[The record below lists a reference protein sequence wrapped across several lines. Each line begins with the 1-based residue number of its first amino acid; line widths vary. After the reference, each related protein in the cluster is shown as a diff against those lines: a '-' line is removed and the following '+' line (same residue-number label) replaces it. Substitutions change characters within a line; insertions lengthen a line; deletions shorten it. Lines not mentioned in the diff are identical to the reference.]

1 MFINMMLDNT
11 IEITYIQGKLTENL
25 TIQTKMLQSGMQ
37 VPKFI
42 HDRQNSLEEELENL
56 KKANSTEAA

>member
-1 MFINMMLDNT
+1 MIDNT

-42 HDRQNSLEEELENL
+42 QDRQTSLEDELENL

>member
-1 MFINMMLDNT
+1 MMLDNT

-42 HDRQNSLEEELENL
+42 ENSQISLEQQLENL
-56 KKANSTEAA
+56 KKANSKEAA

>member
-1 MFINMMLDNT
+1 MMLDNT

-42 HDRQNSLEEELENL
+42 NDSQISLEEQLENL

>member
-1 MFINMMLDNT
+1 MMLDNT
-11 IEITYIQGKLTENL
+11 IEITYLQGKLTENL
-25 TIQTKMLQSGMQ
+25 TIQTKMLQLGMI

-42 HDRQNSLEEELENL
+42 HDRQTSLEEQLENL

>member
-1 MFINMMLDNT
+1 MMLDNT

-25 TIQTKMLQSGMQ
+25 TIQTKMLQSGIQ

-42 HDRQNSLEEELENL
+42 QDSQNSLEEQLENL

>member
-1 MFINMMLDNT
+1 MLDNT

-42 HDRQNSLEEELENL
+42 HDRQMSLEEQLENL

>member
-1 MFINMMLDNT
+1 MLDNT
-11 IEITYIQGKLTENL
+11 IEITYVQGKLTENL
-25 TIQTKMLQSGMQ
+25 TIQTKMLQSGIQ

-42 HDRQNSLEEELENL
+42 NDSQKSLEEQLENL

>member
-1 MFINMMLDNT
+1 MMLDNT

-42 HDRQNSLEEELENL
+42 QDRQTSLEDELENL

>member
-1 MFINMMLDNT
+1 MIDNT
-11 IEITYIQGKLTENL
+11 IEITYFQGKLTENL

-42 HDRQNSLEEELENL
+42 QVSQKSLEEQLENL
-56 KKANSTEAA
+56 KKAEAA

>member
-1 MFINMMLDNT
+1 MMLDNK
-11 IEITYIQGKLTENL
+11 IEITYVQGKLTENL

-42 HDRQNSLEEELENL
+42 QDSQISLEEQLENL

>member
-1 MFINMMLDNT
+1 MMLDNT
-11 IEITYIQGKLTENL
+11 IEITYIQGKLSENL
-25 TIQTKMLQSGMQ
+25 LIQTKMLQSGMQ

>member
-1 MFINMMLDNT
+1 MLDNT

-42 HDRQNSLEEELENL
+42 NDRQNSLEEQLENL
-56 KKANSTEAA
+56 KKAEAA

>member
-1 MFINMMLDNT
+1 MIDNT

-42 HDRQNSLEEELENL
+42 ENSQKSLEQQLENL
-56 KKANSTEAA
+56 KKANSKEAA

>member
-1 MFINMMLDNT
+1 MMLDNT

-42 HDRQNSLEEELENL
+42 NDRQTSLEDELENL

>member
-1 MFINMMLDNT
+1 MMLDNT

-42 HDRQNSLEEELENL
+42 QDSQISLEEQLENL

>member
-1 MFINMMLDNT
+1 MIDNT

-37 VPKFI
+37 VPQFI
-42 HDRQNSLEEELENL
+42 ENSQKSLEQQLENL
-56 KKANSTEAA
+56 KKANSKEAA

>member
-1 MFINMMLDNT
+1 MLDNT

-25 TIQTKMLQSGMQ
+25 TIQTKMLQSGIS

-42 HDRQNSLEEELENL
+42 NDRQLSLEEQLENF

>member
-1 MFINMMLDNT
+1 MIDNT

-42 HDRQNSLEEELENL
+42 EDSQISLEEQLENL

>member
-1 MFINMMLDNT
+1 MMLDNT

-42 HDRQNSLEEELENL
+42 HDRQISLEEQLENL

>member
-1 MFINMMLDNT
+1 MIDNT

-42 HDRQNSLEEELENL
+42 HDRQLSLEEQLENL
-56 KKANSTEAA
+56 KKANSKEAA

>member
-1 MFINMMLDNT
+1 MMLDNT

-25 TIQTKMLQSGMQ
+25 TIQTKMLQSGIQ

-42 HDRQNSLEEELENL
+42 HDRQMSLEEQLENL

>member
-1 MFINMMLDNT
+1 MMLDNT
-11 IEITYIQGKLTENL
+11 IEITYLQGKLTENL

-42 HDRQNSLEEELENL
+42 ENSQKSLEQQLENL
-56 KKANSTEAA
+56 KKANSKEAA

>member
-1 MFINMMLDNT
+1 MLDNT

-42 HDRQNSLEEELENL
+42 QDSQISLEEQLENL
-56 KKANSTEAA
+56 KKSNSTEAA

>member
-1 MFINMMLDNT
+1 MIDNT

-42 HDRQNSLEEELENL
+42 ENSQISLEQQLENL
-56 KKANSTEAA
+56 KKANSKEAA

>member
-1 MFINMMLDNT
+1 MMLDNT
-11 IEITYIQGKLTENL
+11 IEITYVQGKLTENL
-25 TIQTKMLQSGMQ
+25 TIQTKMLQSGIQ

-42 HDRQNSLEEELENL
+42 HDRQNSLEEQLENL

>member
-1 MFINMMLDNT
+1 MMLDNT

-25 TIQTKMLQSGMQ
+25 TIQTKMLQSGIS

-42 HDRQNSLEEELENL
+42 HDRQLSLEEELENL

>member
-1 MFINMMLDNT
+1 MIDNT

-42 HDRQNSLEEELENL
+42 HDSQVIFRRTIGKL
-56 KKANSTEAA
+56 KKSKFNGSA

>member
-1 MFINMMLDNT
+1 MLDNT

-37 VPKFI
+37 VPKFMQDSQI
-42 HDRQNSLEEELENL
+42 SLEQQLENL
-56 KKANSTEAA
+56 KKAEAA

>member
-1 MFINMMLDNT
+1 MIDNT

-42 HDRQNSLEEELENL
+42 ENSQISLEQQLENL
-56 KKANSTEAA
+56 KKPQSLCLIE

>member
-1 MFINMMLDNT
+1 MMLDNT

-42 HDRQNSLEEELENL
+42 HDRQTSLEDELENL

>member
-1 MFINMMLDNT
+1 MLDNT

-42 HDRQNSLEEELENL
+42 NDSQKYLEEQLENL

>member
-1 MFINMMLDNT
+1 MMLDNT

-42 HDRQNSLEEELENL
+42 EDSQKSLEQQLENL
-56 KKANSTEAA
+56 KKANSKEAA

>member
-1 MFINMMLDNT
+1 MMLDNT

-42 HDRQNSLEEELENL
+42 EDSQISLEEQLENL
-56 KKANSTEAA
+56 KKANSKEAA

>member
-1 MFINMMLDNT
+1 MMLDNT
-11 IEITYIQGKLTENL
+11 IEIPYIQGKLTENL
-25 TIQTKMLQSGMQ
+25 LIQTKMLQSGMQ
-37 VPKFI
+37 VPKCI

>member
-1 MFINMMLDNT
+1 MIDNT

-37 VPKFI
+37 VPMFI
-42 HDRQNSLEEELENL
+42 ENSQKSLEQQLENL
-56 KKANSTEAA
+56 KKANSKEAA

>member
-1 MFINMMLDNT
+1 MMLDNT

-42 HDRQNSLEEELENL
+42 QDRQISLEEQFENL
-56 KKANSTEAA
+56 KKAEAA